1 MYLCA
6 VSRTLPFDEFVK
18 RASQE
23 SNVEHFFCP
32 VSWYNI
38 RNTDNTLLYWI
49 LAAIIRWTYVAA
61 GREVLFACIGR

>member
-6 VSRTLPFDEFVK
+6 VVSRTLPFDELVK

-32 VSWYNI
+32 VSWYY
-38 RNTDNTLLYWI
+38 NTDDTLLYWI
-49 LAAIIRWTYVAA
+49 LAEIIRWMYVAA
-61 GREVLFACIGR
+61 GGEVLFACIGR